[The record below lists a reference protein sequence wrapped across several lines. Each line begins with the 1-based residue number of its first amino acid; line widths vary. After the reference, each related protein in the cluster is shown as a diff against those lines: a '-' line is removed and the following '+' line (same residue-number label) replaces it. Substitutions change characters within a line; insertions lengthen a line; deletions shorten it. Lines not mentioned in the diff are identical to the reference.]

1 MMSLSGSVLLIIM
14 ILNCLNKNSPIFLE
28 GKPFK
33 FIEVAKY
40 IHDGPR
46 GMALMDQRGR
56 TYNVNKKD
64 KINPDKV
71 FWRCNHRKIS
81 GCRATAI
88 TIKGDIFK
96 LNGTHICG
104 VERYE

>member
-1 MMSLSGSVLLIIM
+1 M
-14 ILNCLNKNSPIFLE
+14 
-28 GKPFK
+28 
-33 FIEVAKY
+33 AKY